1 MRQMKW
7 RQTTKRWAETLKAD
21 LPTPDKGKLYL
32 ISLIQRGN
40 ISFPKATKL
49 KNPGIV
55 WDTRQPLLIITKFNT
70 W

>member
-32 ISLIQRGN
+32 FLIKIKQTLFSLGERGGGISIY
-40 ISFPKATKL
+40 
-49 KNPGIV
+49 
-55 WDTRQPLLIITKFNT
+55 
-70 W
+70 